1 MKPHLEMTDKE
12 LRKMIKNREVCI
24 GGNRKLKIYG
34 RLDCRSGKKMS
45 RKNRVFFNSEQ
56 EAKDHNYRPCGHC
69 LREKYLKW
77 KHETI

>member
-1 MKPHLEMTDKE
+1 MTDKE